1 MRTVHSHRCCAPLRC
16 AALEKTRETS
26 RQDASGAQKRAA
38 CVNQTALRFKGIRGL
53 IFKTSYDF
61 PEFFLRSFEN
71 RAPGQ

>member
-1 MRTVHSHRCCAPLRC
+1 MLRA
-16 AALEKTRETS
+16 AALRSKKTRETS

-61 PEFFLRSFEN
+61 PEFF
-71 RAPGQ
+71 